1 MKWKIT
7 RGQQEKGL
15 DFTEIHSKVILYY
28 ISQLSQFEDNDVMRT
43 EKCRFAFVI
52 IGEFMLETLK
62 LSELV
67 LKILDLKKF
76 LSSCERGVRY
86 FW

>member
-1 MKWKIT
+1 
-7 RGQQEKGL
+7 
-15 DFTEIHSKVILYY
+15 
-28 ISQLSQFEDNDVMRT
+28 MRT